1 MRAIRQPASSATTPK
16 APLKVGLVESLAGVA
31 EAGFLVAV
39 SDGEVV
45 DAELDMI
52 AAVLAGAL
60 GSEVS
65 HDQLMDL
72 LEACANALEN
82 DGWEGRIEVIASLL
96 DTPESRALALAT
108 AAAVLVADEN
118 LAVGSEDEAYMQI
131 AEALGFNHDEAAR
144 AIDHAASV
152 R

>member
-1 MRAIRQPASSATTPK
+1 MRAIRQRASGGTTPK
-16 APLKVGLVESLAGVA
+16 TPLGAGLIGALAGVA

-82 DGWEGRIEVIASLL
+82 DGWEGRIDVIASLL
-96 DTPESRALALAT
+96 DSDEARALALAT

-131 AEALGFNHDEAAR
+131 ADALGFNHDEAAR
-144 AIDHAASV
+144 AIDHAAGV

>member
-1 MRAIRQPASSATTPK
+1 MRTIRQPASSASTPR
-16 APLKVGLVESLAGVA
+16 APLKASLVESLAGVA

-52 AAVLAGAL
+52 AAVLSGAL
-60 GSEVS
+60 GAEVS
-65 HDQLMDL
+65 HDHLMDL

-96 DTPESRALALAT
+96 DSDEARSLALAT

-131 AEALGFNHDEAAR
+131 AEALGFSQDEAAR